1 MKSNLKLNVKT
12 IPFFLLIVSLVLSK
26 VTLCQRLNAVD
37 ETIDVGVA
45 RVDITPERPIR
56 LAGYGNRSKSE
67 SDGII
72 QRLEAKALAF
82 GNDAEHP
89 SVLITVDLVGITER
103 IASKLK
109 QQLSKKAGI
118 NPEQIVICAS
128 HTHGGPEIGNLLNIL
143 QYRDGGYSD
152 SLLSLD
158 QLVHIAQYTEML
170 CQKLEEV
177 SLAALKNRKPALVA
191 WGQGQAYFAANRRTK
206 GGPVDPAL
214 PILRI
219 KNLDGTLKA
228 VFVNYACHGT
238 TLEGINEIN
247 ADWIGEA
254 KRLIEAN
261 HPGCIAMVAL
271 GCGADAD
278 PEPRGNME
286 DVKLHGQEIS
296 DNVDKLIVS
305 QLQPLSSPPVG
316 NMKWIKLP
324 FSKIATVP
332 ELIKLTEDKTL
343 KGYFA
348 RVALD
353 RIIRGETIPSEVNL
367 PVQVWNFGD
376 KLAMINLGGEVVVD
390 YSIRLKNEFGA
401 EHLWINAY
409 SNDVPCYIAS
419 RRVIREG
426 GYEADFSMYCYDKPS
441 PLAEESE
448 DLIVTAVNEMMPA
461 IFKLKRDAANH
472 LEIIVPKDDG
482 ALHLT
487 AACANAI
494 GPNIKFMPEWKAFG
508 WFTTEDQAEWN
519 VNVSNAGKYEVYL
532 IYSVSDGEA
541 GKSFAFESMN
551 KKVKGKISKTG
562 SWFTYQTKKIGV
574 INLSSGVQKMVFKS
588 NDVSAK
594 GAMLDLAEVTLKP
607 VKQYH
612 EKNH

>member
-1 MKSNLKLNVKT
+1 MKSNIKRLAQPVS
-12 IPFFLLIVSLVLSK
+12 FFLLIAFLVFSK
-26 VTLCQRLNAVD
+26 VSLCQRSDAIS
-37 ETIDVGVA
+37 ETVEVGVA

-72 QRLEAKALAF
+72 HRLKAEALAF

-103 IASKLK
+103 ITSKLK
-109 QQLSKKAGI
+109 QELLKKAGI
-118 NPEQIVICAS
+118 NPAQVLICAS

-152 SLLSLD
+152 SLLPLD
-158 QLVHIAQYTEML
+158 HSVHIAQYTEML
-170 CQKLEEV
+170 SQKLEEV
-177 SLAALKNRKPALVA
+177 ALAALKNRKPALVA
-191 WGQGQAYFAANRRTK
+191 WGQGQASFAANRRTE

-219 KNLDGTLKA
+219 TNPDGTLKA
-228 VFVNYACHGT
+228 IFANYACHGT

-254 KRLIEAN
+254 KQLIEAN

-278 PEPRGNME
+278 PKPRGSME
-286 DVKLHGQEIS
+286 YVKLHGQEIS
-296 DNVDKLIVS
+296 DNVDKLLVS

-316 NMKWIKLP
+316 SMKWVKLP

-343 KGYFA
+343 KGYYA
-348 RVALD
+348 RIALD
-353 RIIRGETIPSEVNL
+353 RIERGEAIPSEVNL
-367 PVQVWNFGD
+367 PVQVWNFDD

-390 YSIRLKNEFGA
+390 YSIRLKNELGA

-419 RRVIREG
+419 RRVIKEG

-441 PLAEESE
+441 PLAEEAE
-448 DLIVTAVNEMMPA
+448 DIVVTAVHEMIPA
-461 IFKLKRDAANH
+461 AFKLKRDTANH
-472 LEIIVPKDDG
+472 QETIVHEDDG
-482 ALHLT
+482 AFHLT
-487 AACANAI
+487 AAHANAI
-494 GPNIKFMPEWKAFG
+494 GPNIKYMPEWKAFG

-519 VNVSNAGKYEVYL
+519 VNVDKAGKYEVY
-532 IYSVSDGEA
+532 ITYSVSDSEA
-541 GKSFAFESMN
+541 GKSFAFESGN
-551 KKVKGKISKTG
+551 KKLKGKVNKTG
-562 SWFTYQTKKIGV
+562 SWFTYARKKIGV
-574 INLSSGVQKMVFKS
+574 LNLSSGVQKMIFKS
-588 NDVSAK
+588 NSASEK
-594 GAMLDLAEVTLKP
+594 GAILDLAEVTLAP
-607 VKQYH
+607 VK
-612 EKNH
+612 